1 MNWLDRAVLAV
12 APVAGLKRL
21 RARAHAMHY
30 DGAVL
35 DARTAHRR
43 ASGADADAAN
53 QQRSRLTGLA
63 RDMIRNTPF
72 AARAQQVIANN
83 TVGDG
88 ILPRI
93 TGVPPELALQ
103 GLKFVEAFLDRTSID
118 YDGRQNLYGLQR
130 LAMNAIVD
138 AGEVLIVRRGA
149 SETDLRLQVLEADHL
164 DTSRDG
170 LPGVG
175 GGWVHD
181 GIEYD
186 RFGRRIGYWLFDQH
200 PGASMLR
207 PDLAFQSHFVPA
219 ERVAHVYRQDR
230 PGQMRGVSWY
240 SSIILPMQDLGDYQ
254 DAELMRHKVAA
265 TFAGFRRLGD
275 GPVGDAQELVE
286 LRPGLIQD
294 IGPDEEVTFPT
305 PPVAGDFNPFS
316 QAILRS
322 VAAGLG
328 ITYEALTGDLSQV
341 NFSSARMGRV
351 EMDRNISSWQWT
363 MLVPQMLDPIGVWF
377 KAAWAKSDRRNFDAI
392 IAARI
397 EWQPPHRVLVDPTRE
412 IPALVEAIRAG
423 ITSRRAV
430 VRAQGF
436 DPERL
441 EADIA
446 AENKA
451 ADDLKLKFE
460 SDYRHSAGLQKAP
473 AASEDVA
480 EAETDK
486 RQVGHQLQRPPQYFP

>member
-1 MNWLDRAVLAV
+1 MNWLDRAILAV
-12 APVAGLKRL
+12 APVTAVK
-21 RARAHAMHY
+21 RARARIIAMHY
-30 DGAVL
+30 DAAVL
-35 DARTAHRR
+35 DSRTAHRR

-53 QQRSRLTGLA
+53 QQRARLTGLA
-63 RDMIRNTPF
+63 RDMIRNTPY

-83 TVGDG
+83 VVGDG
-88 ILPRI
+88 IIPRI
-93 TGVPPELALQ
+93 AGLPATLAQQ
-103 GLKFVEAFLDRTSID
+103 GQAYVERLLDTTAID

-130 LAMNAIVD
+130 IAMQAVVD
-138 AGEVLIVRRGA
+138 AGEVLIVHRGDWA
-149 SETDLRLQVLEADHL
+149 GDLRLQVLEADYL
-164 DTSRDG
+164 DSSRDG
-170 LPGVG
+170 LPGEF

-186 RFGRRIGYWLFDQH
+186 RAGQRIGYWLFDQH

-207 PDLAFQSHFVPA
+207 PDIGLVSSFVPA
-219 ERVAHVYRQDR
+219 HRVAHLFRQDR

-240 SSIILPMQDLGDYQ
+240 SSIMLPLQDLGDYH

-265 TFAGFRRLGD
+265 TFAGFRR
-275 GPVGDAQELVE
+275 VGDLATGGPGAAGALEE

-305 PPVAGDFNPFS
+305 PPVAGDFDPFS
-316 QAILRS
+316 RAVLRS

-328 ITYEALTGDLSQV
+328 ITYEALTGDLSNV

-363 MLVPQMLDPIGVWF
+363 MMIPLMLDPVGAWF
-377 KAAWAKSDRRNFDAI
+377 RDAWAAHDRQNFEAI
-392 IAARI
+392 TGARI

-423 ITSRRAV
+423 LTSRRAV
-430 VRAQGF
+430 VRSQGF

-441 EADIA
+441 EQDIA
-446 AENKA
+446 EENRV
-451 ADDLKLKFE
+451 ADSLGLKFE
-460 SDYRHSAGLQKAP
+460 SDYRHDGKSPTLP
-473 AASEDVA
+473 NSIV
-480 EAETDK
+480 
-486 RQVGHQLQRPPQYFP
+486 RQLKGTSDDE

>member
-1 MNWLDRAVLAV
+1 MNWLDRVILAV
-12 APVAGLKRL
+12 APVAAVK
-21 RARAHAMHY
+21 RARARQIAMHY
-30 DGAVL
+30 DAAVL

-53 QQRSRLTGLA
+53 QQRARLSGLA
-63 RDMIRNTPF
+63 RDMIRNTPY

-83 TVGDG
+83 VVGDG
-88 ILPRI
+88 IIPRI
-93 TGVPPELALQ
+93 A
-103 GLKFVEAFLDRTSID
+103 GLDKNLTDEGQSYVERMLDTTAID
-118 YDGRQNLYGLQR
+118 YDGQQNLYGLQR
-130 LAMNAIVD
+130 IAMNAVVD
-138 AGEVLIVRRGA
+138 AGEALIVHRGNWA
-149 SETDLRLQVLEADHL
+149 GDLRLQVLEADYL

-170 LPGVG
+170 LPGEF

-186 RFGRRIGYWLFDQH
+186 RSGKRIGYWLYDQH

-207 PDLAFQSHFVPA
+207 PDLGLQSSFFPA
-219 ERVAHVYRQDR
+219 NRVAHLFRQDR

-240 SSIILPMQDLGDYQ
+240 SSIMLPLQDLGDYH

-265 TFAGFRRLGD
+265 TFAGFRR
-275 GPVGDAQELVE
+275 VGDAAARGPGDAEALAE

-305 PPVAGDFNPFS
+305 PPVAGDFDPFS
-316 QAILRS
+316 RAVLRS

-328 ITYEALTGDLSQV
+328 ITYEALTGDLSNV

-363 MLVPQMLDPIGVWF
+363 MVIPQMLDPVAVWF
-377 KAAWAKSDRRNFDAI
+377 RAAWAAHNQRDSVKI
-392 IAARI
+392 HGARI

-412 IPALVEAIRAG
+412 IPALIEAIRG
-423 ITSRRAV
+423 GLTSRRAV
-430 VRAQGF
+430 VRSQGF

-441 EADIA
+441 ERDIA
-446 AENKA
+446 EENRI
-451 ADDLKLKFE
+451 ADVLKLRFE
-460 SDYRHSAGLQKAP
+460 SDYRHASAP
-473 AASEDVA
+473 AA
-480 EAETDK
+480 
-486 RQVGHQLQRPPQYFP
+486 QRPSGVPDQGKELNDD